1 MTMIVW
7 KKLKWIFLEI
17 GGSKE
22 EFVSFSIEKMR
33 FSENLPKKNTDKMTK
48 QDSKTDFLTKAKLL
62 I

>member
-33 FSENLPKKNTDKMTK
+33 FSKNLPKKNADKMTK
-48 QDSKTDFLTKAKLL
+48 QDSKTGFLTKAKLL